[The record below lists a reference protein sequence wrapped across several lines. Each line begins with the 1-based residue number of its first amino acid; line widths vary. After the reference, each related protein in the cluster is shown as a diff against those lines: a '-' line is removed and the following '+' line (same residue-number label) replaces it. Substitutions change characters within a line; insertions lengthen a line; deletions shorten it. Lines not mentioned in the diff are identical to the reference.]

1 MPKVT
6 IQSVLL
12 GLAVTLLTIYLALE
26 ILGNSPI
33 ESNSDMD
40 SEVITA
46 TANADP
52 EHPILGKSKQE
63 ISKLYPGNCFAE
75 LYLNSPSFGGKLV
88 NSCKQ
93 KTVEQIKAVTGIK
106 IDTSDLTSIEVVQHL
121 KTTYGASN
129 PWRL

>member
-6 IQSVLL
+6 MQSVLL
-12 GLAVTLLTIYLALE
+12 GGAVILLTIYLALE
-26 ILGNSPI
+26 ILGNSPV
-33 ESNSDMD
+33 ESNTDTD
-40 SEVITA
+40 TEVIA
-46 TANADP
+46 TIPKTDF

-75 LYLNSPSFGGKLV
+75 LYLENPSFGGKLV

-93 KTVEQIKAVTGIK
+93 KTIEQIKALTGIK
-106 IDTSDLTSIEVVQHL
+106 IDTSELTSVEVVHHL
-121 KTTYGASN
+121 KTTYGINN